1 MMNLAHVACTS
12 RPRGPSRHLP
22 IPREASSSSFDASP
36 LMSEPT
42 SDVTQLLHRLG
53 SGDGAAL
60 DELIGTVY
68 DQLRRIAHNQL
79 RRERD
84 DHPFQTTELVHEAY
98 EKLVDHHAVEWEDR
112 QHFYAVAARAMRQVL
127 VNVARRQSA
136 QKRRGDRTRADL
148 AGVPVRGAAGP
159 ERVVLVDDLLDR
171 LAEQDDRV
179 AQVVECRFFAG
190 YTIAETADILGVS
203 RSTVSRD
210 WKSARAWLNRELS
223 RHDGPDRATGNDPAS
238 T

>member
-1 MMNLAHVACTS
+1 MT
-12 RPRGPSRHLP
+12 
-22 IPREASSSSFDASP
+22 
-36 LMSEPT
+36 EPV
-42 SDVTQLLHRLG
+42 SDVTRLLHRLG
-53 SGDGAAL
+53 SGDDAAL
-60 DELIGTVY
+60 DELMGTVY

-79 RRERD
+79 HRERD
-84 DHPFQTTELVHEAY
+84 DNLFQTTELVHEAY

-148 AGVPVRGAAGP
+148 AGVPIRGGAGP
-159 ERVVLVDDLLDR
+159 EQVVLVDDLLDR
-171 LAEQDDRV
+171 LADRDDRV

-210 WKSARAWLNRELS
+210 WKSARAWLNREIS
-223 RHDGPDRATGNDPAS
+223 RRDGPDRATGDDPAS